1 MQLQS
6 LVETVRE
13 QLSDPRR
20 ISYGNIRHSLEA
32 IVVIG
37 LCTVICGGEGFE
49 AMELIGKTRKTYF
62 ESFLELPNGIPSA
75 DTFRRVFGL
84 IDPKGLSKCLV
95 TWLAVECAAGEIV
108 AIDGKTIRGS
118 ADETHKALHVVSA
131 FVADNQLT
139 LGQLAVPEKT
149 NEITAIPELLD
160 IIDISE
166 TIVTAD
172 AMACQ
177 KKIVEKIC
185 KKGGDYVIGLKGN
198 QGEFHSDVA
207 LYFSEFAEKHPKHSQ
222 TEKGHGRV
230 ECREYTLCTDIE
242 WLGRT
247 DKWKGLK
254 AVGMVRSNVYHCK
267 EGKETQDIR
276 YYITSLTDV
285 SAFASAVRK
294 HWSIENQLHWS
305 LDVIFKEDACLIR
318 KDNAPLNMNVLRK
331 TAMGLLNKSRTGK
344 LTKKL
349 MMLKAS
355 LDPIAMLD
363 VLFQRKK

>member
-20 ISYGNIRHSLEA
+20 ISYGNIRHSLGA

-37 LCTVICGGEGFE
+37 LCAVICGGEGFE
-49 AMELIGKTRKTYF
+49 AMELIGNTRKTYF
-62 ESFLELPNGIPSA
+62 ESFLDLPNGIPSA

-84 IDPKGLSKCLV
+84 LDPKGLSKCLV
-95 TWLAVECAAGEIV
+95 AWLTVECASGEIV

-118 ADETHKALHVVSA
+118 ADETHKAFHIVSA

-172 AMACQ
+172 AMAYQ
-177 KKIVEKIC
+177 KKIVEKIS

-222 TEKGHGRV
+222 TEKRHGRV
-230 ECREYTLCTDIE
+230 ECREYTLCTDIK

-247 DKWKGLK
+247 DKWKNLK

-285 SAFASAVRK
+285 SAFASAVR
-294 HWSIENQLHWS
+294 
-305 LDVIFKEDACLIR
+305 
-318 KDNAPLNMNVLRK
+318 
-331 TAMGLLNKSRTGK
+331 LNKSPKYLNCTPKGMI
-344 LTKKL
+344 LSKKV
-349 MMLKAS
+349 
-355 LDPIAMLD
+355 PI
-363 VLFQRKK
+363 